1 MATNG
6 KPSDLSPKPWQEKV
20 DPDFRLRFP
29 RAGVEYVETL
39 LDSSWPPEIFLTEN
53 EQTTDIV
60 IRFPATSHKL
70 PDATRNAYFTTDFTL
85 AKAFDEVLRGF
96 TDQDGERT
104 TRSELAR
111 VAFSALRSTW
121 IHVFETL
128 YLHQFHPLTDE
139 RLQAAVSRLK
149 DSSNKRKG
157 RPKDS
162 PSDRRNL
169 DEKYQKM
176 LAIAI
181 FFHETSEKI
190 VGEHAQGGATS
201 VQAITNKIWGS
212 TREELSHKF
221 YGARAAQLIF
231 SGAAFNDMVI
241 TRRGASLVKPSTWQ
255 PEELALTL
263 LNLDEPKRYRMVNG
277 KLTAVRSKKRAKS

>member
-1 MATNG
+1 MPTNG

-20 DPDFRLRFP
+20 DPDFHLRFP

-39 LDSSWPPEIFLTEN
+39 LDSSWPPEIFLTED
-53 EQTTDIV
+53 EKSTDIV
-60 IRFPATSHKL
+60 IRFPASSQKL
-70 PDATRNAYFTTDFTL
+70 PDATRNAYFTADFTL
-85 AKAFDEVLRGF
+85 AIAFDEVLRGF
-96 TDQDGERT
+96 TDQGGERT
-104 TRSELAR
+104 TRGELAR
-111 VAFSALRSTW
+111 VAYSALRSTW

-128 YLHQFHPLTDE
+128 YLHQFHPMTDE
-139 RLQAAVSRLK
+139 RLQVAISRLK
-149 DSSNKRKG
+149 DSSNKKKG

-162 PSDRRNL
+162 SSDRRNL
-169 DEKYQKM
+169 YQKYQKM

-181 FFHETSEKI
+181 FFHETAKKI
-190 VGEHAQGGATS
+190 AAEHAQGGAAS
-201 VQAITNKIWGS
+201 EQEVTNKIWGS
-212 TREELSHKF
+212 TREELSRKF

-231 SGAAFNDMVI
+231 SGAAFNDMAI